1 MLEDQDMTYHSPVL
15 LMEAVDGLQI
25 HEDGIYVDV
34 TFGGG
39 GHSAEILNRFEKGR
53 LIAFDQDQDA
63 LANVSA
69 DPRMI
74 LLPYNFKHLE
84 EQLKANKVEVV
95 DGILAD
101 LGVSSHQFDIAGRGF
116 SIRFN
121 AELDMRMN
129 QSQQLTAK
137 DILNYYPEHELVRV
151 FQEYG
156 ELPSSKRMAAEI
168 VRVRQENFITTSDDL
183 KKTVCRFAPRMKEN
197 TFYAQLF
204 QALRIEV
211 NDELGALKELLL
223 QAVQMIKKGG
233 RLVVISY
240 HSLEDR
246 LVKNFLNSG
255 NFKGEIDKD
264 FYGHPIGLVFKSITR
279 KPVVPNAE
287 ETEFNPRSR
296 SAKMRIAERL

>member
-1 MLEDQDMTYHSPVL
+1 MLEDQDVTYHSPVL
-15 LMEAVDGLQI
+15 LKQAVDGLQI

-39 GHSAEILNRFEKGR
+39 GHSAEILNRFENGR

-69 DPRMI
+69 YPRLI
-74 LLPYNFKHLE
+74 LLPYNFKHLA
-84 EQLKANKVEVV
+84 EQLKVNKVEEV

-137 DILNYYPEHELVRV
+137 DILNYYPE
-151 FQEYG
+151 Q

-168 VRVRQENFITTSDDL
+168 VRVRKENFINTSDEL
-183 KKTVCRFAPRMKEN
+183 KSTVSRFAPRMKEN

-223 QAVQMIKKGG
+223 QAVQMLKKGG

-255 NFKGEIDKD
+255 NFKGEINKD
-264 FYGHPIGLVFKSITR
+264 LYGHPIGLVFKSITR
-279 KPVVPNAE
+279 KPVVPASE
-287 ETEFNPRSR
+287 EVELNPRSR